1 VPLLDDQTL
10 SDLLHELGDSFAI
23 PPSGATDTLLRVR
36 RGDAERAEPEQ
47 EQTPFEP
54 AEALASPRTI
64 RGTIHAHRLLAV
76 AAALVVLVAIA
87 GGAVSLGN
95 TAAPRARSLSATP
108 PVRHA
113 ASSAPLSSGS
123 GSGSAKGYGVAG
135 PTSTDKTAGN
145 TADAGT
151 AAPTFSQN
159 SSGAAATASP
169 SQQALPNGAVGQPAL
184 IQQTGSLD
192 LTVAK
197 GALATTMAKL
207 NSLAATYD
215 GFVANS
221 QTQSSATDG
230 APGGTV
236 TLQIPVANFSAALT
250 AAEALGKVSGL
261 STKATDV
268 TAQYVDLQSRIT
280 ALEDSRQQYLTIM
293 TKASSIGDVLAV
305 QAQLDSLQSQIEQLQ
320 GQLNVLA
327 SETSYSTL
335 TVQASE
341 LLPVHHHS
349 APAAVSG
356 VAKAWHD
363 SVHGFVD
370 GAEGLLR
377 AGGPLLFALLC
388 LVALYLGGRVSWRRL
403 QRRSL

>member
-10 SDLLHELGDSFAI
+10 SALLHELGDSFAV

-36 RGDAERAEPEQ
+36 RGDAERSEPEQ
-47 EQTPFEP
+47 GQTPFGP
-54 AEALASPRTI
+54 AEAPATPRTI
-64 RGTIHAHRLLAV
+64 RGAIQAHRLLAV

-87 GGAVSLGN
+87 GGAFSLRN
-95 TAAPRARSLSATP
+95 TTAPRAGLLGATAPEHRSALSAP
-108 PVRHA
+108 PK
-113 ASSAPLSSGS
+113 SI
-123 GSGSAKGYGVAG
+123 SGSASSKGFGVAA
-135 PTSTDKTAGN
+135 PKSASRPSDS
-145 TADAGT
+145 AGT
-151 AAPTFSQN
+151 ASPALSQN
-159 SSGAAATASP
+159 SSGTTGTS
-169 SQQALPNGAVGQPAL
+169 SQSVQALPNGAVGQPAL

-197 GALATTMAKL
+197 DAFATTMAKL
-207 NSLAATYD
+207 NSLAATYN

-221 QTQSSATDG
+221 QTQSSTTDG

-236 TLQIPVANFSAALT
+236 VLQIPVANFSAALT
-250 AAEALGKVSGL
+250 AAESLGKVSGL
-261 STKATDV
+261 TTKATDV

-341 LLPVHHHS
+341 LVPVHHHTP
-349 APAAVSG
+349 PAALSG

-363 SVHGFVD
+363 SVHGFVE

-388 LVALYLGGRVSWRRL
+388 LVALYLGGRLSWRRL

>member
-1 VPLLDDQTL
+1 M
-10 SDLLHELGDSFAI
+10 S
-23 PPSGATDTLLRVR
+23 
-36 RGDAERAEPEQ
+36 
-47 EQTPFEP
+47 
-54 AEALASPRTI
+54 
-64 RGTIHAHRLLAV
+64 
-76 AAALVVLVAIA
+76 
-87 GGAVSLGN
+87 
-95 TAAPRARSLSATP
+95 
-108 PVRHA
+108 
-113 ASSAPLSSGS
+113 
-123 GSGSAKGYGVAG
+123 K
-135 PTSTDKTAGN
+135 
-145 TADAGT
+145 
-151 AAPTFSQN
+151 
-159 SSGAAATASP
+159 
-169 SQQALPNGAVGQPAL
+169 
-184 IQQTGSLD
+184 
-192 LTVAK
+192 LT
-197 GALATTMAKL
+197 
-207 NSLAATYD
+207 SLAATYD

-261 STKATDV
+261 TTKATDV
-268 TAQYVDLQSRIT
+268 TAQDVDLQSRIT

-305 QAQLDSLQSQIEQLQ
+305 QAQLDALQSQIEQLQ

-335 TVQASE
+335 TVQVSE
-341 LLPVHHHS
+341 LAPPVHHHPT
-349 APAAVSG
+349 PAALSG

-363 SVHGFVD
+363 SVQGFVD

-388 LVALYLGGRVSWRRL
+388 LVALYLGGRVSWRHL